1 MTDQEKHRRAL
12 QALLEQAQA
21 SGDTA
26 KARVYSEQIHASARA
41 ELAAQKL
48 RESIGDLMDLM
59 DLMRVVK
66 AKVKAKREEG
76 QRCDQ
81 HLN

>member
-59 DLMRVVK
+59 RVVK
-66 AKVKAKREEG
+66 AKVQAKREEG